1 MISDPRDLYL
11 ILFGKL
17 VIFYVWKESLIIHVR
32 DCRLELG
39 AIEIFVFKV
48 CLMYIY
54 DQKE

>member
-1 MISDPRDLYL
+1 MSNDAGDLYL

-48 CLMYIY
+48 CLMYN
-54 DQKE
+54 QKE